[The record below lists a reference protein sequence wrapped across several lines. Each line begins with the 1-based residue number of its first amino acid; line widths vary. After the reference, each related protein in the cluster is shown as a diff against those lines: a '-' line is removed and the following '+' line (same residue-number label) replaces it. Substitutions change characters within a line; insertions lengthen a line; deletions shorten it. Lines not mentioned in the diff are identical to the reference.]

1 MKSLL
6 GTSFTAQNIF
16 CIGRNFSEHAKELN
30 NPIPS
35 SPVVFT
41 KPTSSL
47 CFDGEN
53 LILPKVSTRVDH
65 EVEIVLVV
73 GKTGKNIPEDSAH
86 EYISHLGVGLDFTA
100 RDLQDAAKAKG
111 LPWSVAKGFDTFAAV
126 SRFQSFDGK
135 KEGLSNLKFS
145 LEVNGEVRQQGTSSD
160 MIFSIPAIISYLSS
174 IFTLN
179 PGDIIFTGTPQGVAP
194 LNAGD
199 KMLAKLEGYSSL
211 VLGVQN
217 A

>member
-126 SRFQSFDGK
+126 SRFQSFDG
-135 KEGLSNLKFS
+135 
-145 LEVNGEVRQQGTSSD
+145 
-160 MIFSIPAIISYLSS
+160 
-174 IFTLN
+174 
-179 PGDIIFTGTPQGVAP
+179 
-194 LNAGD
+194 
-199 KMLAKLEGYSSL
+199 
-211 VLGVQN
+211 
-217 A
+217 